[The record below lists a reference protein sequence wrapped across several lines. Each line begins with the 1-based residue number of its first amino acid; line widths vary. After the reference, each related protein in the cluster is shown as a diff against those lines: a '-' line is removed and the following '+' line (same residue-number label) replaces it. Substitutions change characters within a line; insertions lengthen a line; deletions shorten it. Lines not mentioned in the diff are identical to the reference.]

1 MNIAEMALK
10 KRVITWTLTILL
22 PVMGYLAYR
31 GLPRLEDPEFAIKQA
46 VVLTPYPGAS
56 AGEVEAEVTEKI
68 EKAVQE
74 LGQLKRVESYSERGL
89 SRVKVVIKDNYD
101 SKRLPQ
107 VWDELRRKVRD
118 RRLELPPGAG
128 PSLVM
133 DDFGDTYGVYFALT
147 GRGFTMAE
155 FKHVAELLKRE
166 LTTVTDVKK
175 VVFFG
180 VRQEAVHVEMSK
192 AKVKALSIA
201 LPEIMDA
208 LAVKNLPADAGRVK
222 IGSEFMPITPSGV
235 FQSEKDFAD
244 LLVGSQGGKLIYLKD
259 VATISRGYEDP
270 PQAILRVNGRPAV
283 GIAVSTVKGGNV
295 VKMGQA
301 VTKRIQELM
310 PQIPLGMNLVMISD
324 QAASVVKAI
333 DGFLINLIEAV
344 AIVVIVLLFFMGLRS
359 GLIIGFILT
368 LTIAATFMVMGYF
381 DITLERIS
389 LGALIIALGM
399 LVDNAIVVVDGMKV
413 RLQQGLDG
421 MQAAKEVVGQNAVP
435 LLGATAVAIL
445 AFAAIGG
452 MDNDTGEYCRALYYV
467 ILISLSLSWLTA
479 VTSTPLLV
487 TTFLKIKKNNT
498 APGANPPV
506 DPYGGKIH
514 TTYRRWLTTA
524 IRYRWMTVGIVVVL
538 FTASLVGFGFVKNLF
553 FPPSTRPQFLIEI
566 QFREGIHILEAERKV
581 AEIETLLKKTAGV
594 TTVASAIGDG
604 HPRFLLTYDV
614 PIDTGSHYSSILVSV
629 SDYKVI
635 DRIYQPL
642 QSKLATMFPDSTV
655 NVKKFNV
662 GPGNGGKIQLR
673 INGPDPV
680 ELRRMADRVKA
691 IITADPDAKAVR
703 HEWGAK
709 VKTIQPVLAEDRAR
723 RAGIDRRM
731 AAMAFQANY
740 TGVPV
745 GVYREGTEL
754 IPIYVRA
761 PAGER
766 QTVDD
771 MANIPL
777 ISPITGKKIPALQ
790 IIDDLRTGFE
800 DARLSR
806 YNRRSMI
813 KVHADA
819 REGLPSDL
827 LMRVKPKIEQ
837 ALEVDIQAYSD
848 RHVLPN
854 EHTAATIPINS
865 DDIIPLKGKPGY
877 FIAWSGEAEDSAEA
891 TAQLGASIPV
901 FFGLMILTVIFLFNA
916 VRQPLIIWLTVP
928 LSIIGVTT
936 GLLLLRQPFGFM
948 ALLGVMSLAG
958 MLIKNAIV
966 LVDQIEMEIRAGKS
980 SYQAVVDSGV
990 SRMMPVCMA
999 AITTIMGMAPLLQ
1012 DDFFVSM
1019 AVTIMFGLG
1028 FATLLTL
1035 IVVPVLYVIFF
1046 HIPYEA
1052 DPDAVKEEICA

>member
-1 MNIAEMALK
+1 MNIAEMAIK
-10 KRVITWTLTILL
+10 KRVITWTLTLLL
-22 PVMGYLAYR
+22 PVMGYWAYR

-56 AGEVEAEVTEKI
+56 AREVEAEVTEKI
-68 EKAVQE
+68 EKAVQQ

-101 SKRLPQ
+101 LERLPQ
-107 VWDELRRKVRD
+107 VWDELRRKVQD
-118 RRLELPPGAG
+118 HQLLLPPGAG
-128 PSLVM
+128 PSLVL

-155 FKHVAELLKRE
+155 FKRVAELLKRE

-175 VVFFG
+175 VVLFG
-180 VRQEAVHVEMSK
+180 VRGETIQVEMAK
-192 AKVKALSIA
+192 AKIKALGIT
-201 LPEIMDA
+201 LPEIVEA
-208 LAVKNLPADAGRVK
+208 LAVKNLPADAGRIK
-222 IGSEFMPITPSGV
+222 IGSEFMPIAPSGV
-235 FQSEKDFAD
+235 FRSANDFAD
-244 LLVGSQGGKLIYLKD
+244 LLVGSRGGKLIYLKD
-259 VATISRGYEDP
+259 VAVIQRGYEDP
-270 PQAILRVNGRPAV
+270 PQAMLRVDGRPAV
-283 GIAVSTVKGGNV
+283 GLAISTVQGGNV
-295 VKMGQA
+295 VEMGRA
-301 VTKRIQELM
+301 VTRRVQELL
-310 PQIPLGMNLVMISD
+310 PQIPLGMELVTISD

-333 DGFLINLIEAV
+333 DGFIINLVEAV
-344 AIVVIVLLFFMGLRS
+344 AIVILVLLFFMGLRS
-359 GLIIGFILT
+359 GLIIGFVLV
-368 LTIAATFMVMGYF
+368 LTIATTFLVMGYF

-413 RLQQGLDG
+413 RMQQGLDG
-421 MQAAKEVVGQNAVP
+421 LQAAREVVGQNAVP

-487 TTFLKIKKNNT
+487 TTFL
-498 APGANPPV
+498 APGKSRAAADPNPLA
-506 DPYGGKIH
+506 DPYGGKIYQM
-514 TTYRRWLTTA
+514 YRRLLTATL
-524 IRYRWMTVGIVVVL
+524 RRRWTTVGGVVVL
-538 FTASLVGFGFVKNLF
+538 FVASLMGFGFVKNLF

-566 QFREGIHILEAERKV
+566 QFREGIHILETERKV
-581 AEIETLLKKTAGV
+581 AKIEALLKNTDGV

-604 HPRFLLTYDV
+604 HPRFLLTYDI
-614 PIDTGSHYSSILVSV
+614 PIDTGPHYSAILVSV

-642 QSKLATMFPDSTV
+642 QQELETLFPDGTV

-691 IITADPDAKAVR
+691 IIAADPDAKAVR

-709 VKTIQPVLAEDRAR
+709 VKTIQPILAEDRAR

-731 AAMAFQANY
+731 AAMAFQTNY
-740 TGVPV
+740 TGLPV
-745 GVYREGTEL
+745 GVYREGSEL

-766 QTVDD
+766 RTVEELGS
-771 MANIPL
+771 IPL
-777 ISPITGKKIPALQ
+777 VSPVSGDKIPALQ
-790 IIDDLRTGFE
+790 IIDELRTGFE

-806 YNRRSMI
+806 YNRRGMI

-819 REGLPSDL
+819 RKGLPSDL
-827 LMRVKPKIEQ
+827 LARIKPKIEQ
-837 ALEVDIQAYSD
+837 VLGVDTQAYSG
-848 RHVLPN
+848 RNVAPAHY
-854 EHTAATIPINS
+854 TAGTIPIRA
-865 DDIIPLKGKPGY
+865 DDIIPLKDKPGY
-877 FIAWSGEAEDSAEA
+877 FIAWSGEAEDSAES
-891 TAQLGASIPV
+891 TAQLGASIPI
-901 FFGLMILTVIFLFNA
+901 FFGLMILAVIFLFNA
-916 VRQPLIIWLTVP
+916 LRQPLIIWLTVP
-928 LSIIGVTT
+928 LSIIGVTV
-936 GLLLLRQPFGFM
+936 GLLLFRQPFGFM

-966 LVDQIEMEIRAGKS
+966 LVDQIDMEIGAGKPRF
-980 SYQAVVDSGV
+980 QAVVDSGV

-999 AITTIMGMAPLLQ
+999 AVTTIMGMAPLLQ

-1019 AVTIMFGLG
+1019 AVSIMFGLG

-1046 HIPYEA
+1046 RIPYEA
-1052 DPDAVKEEICA
+1052 DFGAAKGEI

>member
-901 FFGLMILTVIFLFNA
+901 FFGLMILTVIFC
-916 VRQPLIIWLTVP
+916 
-928 LSIIGVTT
+928 S
-936 GLLLLRQPFGFM
+936 
-948 ALLGVMSLAG
+948 
-958 MLIKNAIV
+958 
-966 LVDQIEMEIRAGKS
+966 
-980 SYQAVVDSGV
+980 
-990 SRMMPVCMA
+990 MP
-999 AITTIMGMAPLLQ
+999 
-1012 DDFFVSM
+1012 
-1019 AVTIMFGLG
+1019 
-1028 FATLLTL
+1028 
-1035 IVVPVLYVIFF
+1035 
-1046 HIPYEA
+1046 
-1052 DPDAVKEEICA
+1052 

>member
-1 MNIAEMALK
+1 MNIAEMAVK

-107 VWDELRRKVRD
+107 VWDELRRKVQD
-118 RRLELPPGAG
+118 HQLVLPPGAG

-155 FKHVAELLKRE
+155 FKSVAELLKRE

-180 VRQEAVHVEMSK
+180 VRQEAVHVEISK
-192 AKVKALSIA
+192 AKVKALGIT
-201 LPEIMDA
+201 LPKIMDA
-208 LAVKNLPADAGRVK
+208 LAVKNLPADAGRIK
-222 IGSEFMPITPSGV
+222 IGSEFMPIAPSGV

-244 LLVGSQGGKLIYLKD
+244 LLVASQGGKLIYLKD
-259 VATISRGYEDP
+259 VAAIHRGYEDP
-270 PQAILRVNGRPAV
+270 PQNILRVNGRPAV
-283 GIAVSTVKGGNV
+283 GIAISTVKGGNV
-295 VKMGQA
+295 VKMGRA
-301 VTKRIQELM
+301 VTRRVRELM
-310 PQIPLGMNLVMISD
+310 PQIPLGMDLVMISD

-333 DGFLINLIEAV
+333 DGFIINLIEAV

-359 GLIIGFILT
+359 GLIIGFILA

-413 RLQQGLDG
+413 HLQQGKDG
-421 MQAAKEVVGQNAVP
+421 MQAARKVIGQNAVP

-487 TTFLKIKKNNT
+487 TTFLKPKKDKT
-498 APGANPPV
+498 TANPNTTE
-506 DPYGGKIH
+506 DPYGGKIYVA
-514 TTYRRWLTTA
+514 YRRLLTAA
-524 IRYRWMTVGIVVVL
+524 IRYRWMTVGIVLAL
-538 FTASLVGFGFVKNLF
+538 FIASLVGFGFIKNLF

-566 QFREGIHILEAERKV
+566 QFREGIHILEAEQKV
-581 AEIETLLKKTAGV
+581 AEIEALLKNTSGV

-614 PIDTGSHYSSILVSV
+614 PIDTGPHYSSILVSV
-629 SDYKVI
+629 SDYKTI
-635 DRIYQPL
+635 DRIYHPL
-642 QSKLATMFPDSTV
+642 QNKLEEMFPDAAI

-673 INGPDPV
+673 INGPDPA
-680 ELRRMADRVKA
+680 ELRRMANRVKT
-691 IITADPDAKAVR
+691 IIAADPDSKAIR

-709 VKTIQPVLAEDRAR
+709 IKTIQPILAEERAI

-731 AAMAFQANY
+731 AATAFQTNY
-740 TGVPV
+740 SGSMA
-745 GVYREGTEL
+745 GVYREGIEL
-754 IPIYVRA
+754 IPIYVRT
-761 PAGER
+761 PAKER
-766 QTVDD
+766 RTVDD
-771 MANIPL
+771 MADIPL

-806 YNRRSMI
+806 YNRRSML

-819 REGLPSDL
+819 RAGLPSDL
-827 LMRVKPKIEQ
+827 LMRIKPKIEQ
-837 ALEVDIQAYSD
+837 ALGVDTQSYSGREVSAENY
-848 RHVLPN
+848 
-854 EHTAATIPINS
+854 TAGTIPVRCN
-865 DDIIPLKGKPGY
+865 DIIPLKDKPGY

-891 TAQLGASIPV
+891 TAQLGASIPI
-901 FFGLMILTVIFLFNA
+901 FFGLMVLTVIFLFNA

-928 LSIIGVTT
+928 LSIIGVTA
-936 GLLLLRQPFGFM
+936 GLLLFRQPFGFM

-966 LVDQIEMEIRAGKS
+966 LVDQIEMEIRAGKP

-990 SRMMPVCMA
+990 GRMMPVCMA
-999 AITTIMGMAPLLQ
+999 AVTTIMGMAPLLQ

-1046 HIPYEA
+1046 RIPYEA
-1052 DPDAVKEEICA
+1052 NLDAAKKEIYA